1 MSRIGYPLTLDSR
14 QRALSACPLS
24 KQCSRESLESRTSR
38 SASVHRLLASNS
50 TEPAPMGKSLY
61 QQTGTQEG
69 ICDSTI
75 QKKRKKKPYI
85 PGRPHRRPTAAPATR
100 LPDSTSPGTASAR
113 PTGRQ
118 YPPTPNPVSPAPPQE
133 QDSSPEPGG
142 TRLCS
147 AQLSSQLAV
156 AHQMPLRETQGP
168 QQ

>member
-1 MSRIGYPLTLDSR
+1 MGGASKTTVLDCMIKNFKKGFVGNESRWPPGSLITYVSRIGYPLTLDSR
-14 QRALSACPLS
+14 QRALSASPLS

-38 SASVHRLLASNS
+38 SASIHRLLASNS

-75 QKKRKKKPYI
+75 QKERKKKPYI

-100 LPDSTSPGTASAR
+100 PPDSASPGTTSAG

-118 YPPTPNPVSPAPPQE
+118 
-133 QDSSPEPGG
+133 
-142 TRLCS
+142 
-147 AQLSSQLAV
+147 
-156 AHQMPLRETQGP
+156 
-168 QQ
+168 